1 LLKKERESIC
11 SVFKCPLV
19 QYKSSRSPEISFLN
33 NRPNSNKNS
42 PNLSI
47 IRVASFKIKVNFPIK
62 GLNSDNDSTFINY
75 QCFLTVRRIRRQGA
89 KVKKIHDTSKILC
102 QRLLESLDIPEEV
115 KAQLQKAFNEINPAA
130 LKREIDRLLKELT
143 KAYLKKR
150 VEPRTN

>member
-1 LLKKERESIC
+1 MRRTVGYARYDTDEEVDILNQIYDVLRLYVNMFQPVAKLISKE
-11 SVFKCPLV
+11 
-19 QYKSSRSPEISFLN
+19 
-33 NRPNSNKNS
+33 
-42 PNLSI
+42 
-47 IRVASFKIKVNFPIK
+47 
-62 GLNSDNDSTFINY
+62 
-75 QCFLTVRRIRRQGA
+75 RQGA